1 MMVISEKINGMF
13 KKVGRC
19 IDNRDVDGLQA
30 IVYANVD
37 AGADALD
44 INTGPGRDTA
54 AEDIVWMVKTVQ
66 EVTDLPLSID
76 APVASVLQAGVE
88 ACTNPTIVNSIPA
101 EGERMTTLYPIAADH
116 DASVI
121 CLTFSEKEGI
131 NLTADR
137 RAELAMLHLATAME
151 YGIESDKLMFDP
163 LILPINCAQD
173 QPQEVFAALEM
184 FKNLASPSP
193 GSTVGLSNV
202 SAGMKHRKLMNR
214 TLLAML
220 CAHGLTSAIMDPFD
234 EELMN
239 VAKTC
244 EIMMDEKL
252 YADDYLKA

>member
-19 IDNRDVDGLQA
+19 IDNRDVAGLQE
-30 IVYANVD
+30 IVYANV
-37 AGADALD
+37 ATGANALD

-54 AEDIVWMVKTVQ
+54 EEDIVWMVRTVQ

-76 APVASVLQAGVE
+76 APKASVLKAGVE
-88 ACTNPTIVNSIPA
+88 ACENPIIINSIPA
-101 EGERMTTLYPIAADH
+101 EGERMTILYPIAAEH
-116 DASVI
+116 NASVI
-121 CLTFSEKEGI
+121 CLTFSEKAGI

-151 YGIESDKLMFDP
+151 FGIEPDRLMFDP

-173 QPQEVFAALEM
+173 QPKEVFAALEM
-184 FKNLASPSP
+184 FKNLASPPP
-193 GSTVGLSNV
+193 GSVVGLSNV

-220 CAHGLTSAIMDPFD
+220 CAHGLTAAIMDPFD
-234 EELMN
+234 EDLMN

-244 EIMMDEKL
+244 EIMMNEKL

>member
-37 AGADALD
+37 AGANALD

-54 AEDIVWMVKTVQ
+54 EEDIVWMVKTVQ

-88 ACTNPTIVNSIPA
+88 ACENEIIINSIPA

-116 DASVI
+116 DAMVI

-137 RAELAMLHLATAME
+137 RAELGMLHLATAME
-151 YGIESDKLMFDP
+151 YGIEPDKLLFDP

-173 QPQEVFAALEM
+173 QPQEVFKALQM
-184 FKNLASPSP
+184 FKMLASPSP

-252 YADDYLKA
+252 YADDYLKV

>member
-13 KKVGRC
+13 RKVGRT
-19 IDNRDVDGLQA
+19 IDARDVAGLQE
-30 IVYANVD
+30 IVHANVA
-37 AGADALD
+37 AGANALD
-44 INTGPGRDTA
+44 INTGPGRDNA

-76 APVASVLQAGVE
+76 SPLAKVLKAGVE
-88 ACTNPTIVNSIPA
+88 ACENAIIINSIPA
-101 EGERMTTLYPIAADH
+101 EGERMATLYPIAADH
-116 DASVI
+116 DADII

-131 NLTADR
+131 NLSADR

-151 YGIESDKLMFDP
+151 FEIEPNKLMFDP

-184 FKNLASPSP
+184 FKTLASPPP

-202 SAGMKHRKLMNR
+202 SASMKHRKLMNR

-234 EELMN
+234 VDLMN
-239 VAKTC
+239 VAKTA
-244 EIMMDEKL
+244 EIMMNEKL

>member
-13 KKVGRC
+13 KKVNRC
-19 IDNRDVDGLQA
+19 IDNRDVAGLQA

-37 AGADALD
+37 VGANALD

-54 AEDIVWMVKTVQ
+54 EEDIVWMVRTVQ

-76 APVASVLQAGVE
+76 APKASVLRAGVE
-88 ACTNPTIVNSIPA
+88 ACNNPTIINSIPA
-101 EGERMTTLYPIAADH
+101 EGDRMTTLYPIAADH

-137 RAELAMLHLATAME
+137 RAELAMLHVATAME
-151 YGIESDKLMFDP
+151 FGIEPDKLLFDP
-163 LILPINCAQD
+163 LILPVNCAQD
-173 QPQEVFAALEM
+173 QPKEVFTALQM

-193 GSTVGLSNV
+193 GSTVGLSNI
-202 SAGMKHRKLMNR
+202 SSGMKHRKLMNR
-214 TLLAML
+214 TMLAML

-239 VAKTC
+239 VVKTC
-244 EIMMDEKL
+244 EIMMNEKL
-252 YADDYLKA
+252 YADDYLKV

>member
-1 MMVISEKINGMF
+1 MVISEKINGMF
-13 KKVGRC
+13 KKVNRC
-19 IDNRDVDGLQA
+19 IDNRDVDGLQK

-37 AGADALD
+37 AGANALD

-54 AEDIVWMVKTVQ
+54 EEDIVWMVRTVQ

-76 APVASVLQAGVE
+76 APKASVLRAGVE
-88 ACTNPTIVNSIPA
+88 ACENPIIINSIPA

-137 RAELAMLHLATAME
+137 RAELAMLHVATAME
-151 YGIESDKLMFDP
+151 FGIEPDKLLFDP
-163 LILPINCAQD
+163 LILPVNCAQD
-173 QPQEVFAALEM
+173 QPQEVFTALQM
-184 FKNLASPSP
+184 FKNLASPPP
-193 GSTVGLSNV
+193 GSTVGLSNI
-202 SAGMKHRKLMNR
+202 SSGMKHRKLMNR

-220 CAHGLTSAIMDPFD
+220 CAYGLTSAIMDPFD
-234 EELMN
+234 EELMA

-244 EIMMDEKL
+244 EIMMNEKL
-252 YADDYLKA
+252 YADDYLKV

>member
-13 KKVGRC
+13 KKVGRA
-19 IDNRDVDGLQA
+19 IDARDVSALQD
-30 IVYANVD
+30 IVHANIA
-37 AGADALD
+37 AGANALD

-54 AEDIVWMVKTVQ
+54 IEDIVWMVKTVQ

-76 APVASVLQAGVE
+76 APKADVLKAGVE
-88 ACTNPTIVNSIPA
+88 ACENPIIINSIPA
-101 EGERMTTLYPIAADH
+101 EGERMATLYPIAADH
-116 DASVI
+116 DADII

-131 NLTADR
+131 NLSADR
-137 RAELAMLHLATAME
+137 RAELAMVHLVTAME
-151 YGIESDKLMFDP
+151 HGIESDKLMFDP

-173 QPQEVFAALEM
+173 QPQEVFKALKM
-184 FKNLASPSP
+184 FKDLASPPP

-234 EELMN
+234 EDLMA
-239 VAKTC
+239 VTKTC
-244 EIMMDEKL
+244 EIMMNESL
-252 YADDYLKA
+252 YADDYLKV